1 MIKEITVE
9 LNDVPT
15 LNIYEDTEV
24 EQLLQDYSDDDEFT
38 LRQINIVTDEGV
50 LEVKAHDKWLDYDDI
65 DELLTKL
72 YELYEKDVSELYYE
86 LPDGDREN
94 FSVSEWQ
101 PHDEDFYNLYFES
114 DPIGAVRAVLFGDV
128 RWNDDYVRFNGYG
141 NLETAIQIPYD
152 DEADSIITSWVN
164 ELI

>member
-9 LNDVPT
+9 LNGVPT

-24 EQLLQDYSDDDEFT
+24 EQPIQDYSDDDEFT

-50 LEVKAHDKWLDYDDI
+50 LEVKAHDKWLDYDDLE
-65 DELLTKL
+65 ELLNKL
-72 YELYEKDVSELYYE
+72 YELYEKDVPELYYE

-101 PHDEDFYNLYFES
+101 PHDEDFYNIYFES

>member
-24 EQLLQDYSDDDEFT
+24 EQPLQDYSGDDEFT

-50 LEVKAHDKWLDYDDI
+50 LEVKAHDKWLDYDDLE
-65 DELLTKL
+65 ELLNKL
-72 YELYEKDVSELYYE
+72 YELYEKDVPELYYE

-141 NLETAIQIPYD
+141 NLETTLSIPYE

>member
-9 LNDVPT
+9 LNGVPT

-50 LEVKAHDKWLDYDDI
+50 LEVNACDKWLDYDDL

-101 PHDEDFYNLYFES
+101 PHDEDFYNIYFEG

-141 NLETAIQIPYD
+141 NLETSIRIPYD
-152 DEADSIITSWVN
+152 DEADDIITSWVN

>member
-9 LNDVPT
+9 LNGLT
-15 LNIYEDTEV
+15 ALNIYEHTDV
-24 EQLLQDYSDDDEFT
+24 EQLLLGYSNDDEFT
-38 LRQINIVTDEGV
+38 LSQININTDEGD
-50 LEVKAHDKWLDYDDI
+50 LEVKAYDKWLDYDDLN
-65 DELLTKL
+65 ELLNKL
-72 YELYEKDVSELYYE
+72 YELYEKEVSELYYE

-101 PHDEDFYNLYFES
+101 PHDEDFYNIYFEG

-141 NLETAIQIPYD
+141 NLETAIQIPYE

>member
-9 LNDVPT
+9 LNDVQT

>member
-24 EQLLQDYSDDDEFT
+24 EQPLQDYSDDDEFT

-50 LEVKAHDKWLDYDDI
+50 LEVNAHDTWLDFDDLE
-65 DELLTKL
+65 ELLNKL
-72 YELYEKDVSELYYE
+72 YELYEKDVPELYYE

-141 NLETAIQIPYD
+141 NLETAIQIPYE
-152 DEADSIITSWVN
+152 DEADNIITSWVN

>member
-15 LNIYEDTEV
+15 VNIYEDTEV